1 MKTVIPIIM
10 QPDTEKYFWVRSVL
24 DGIRSSAARY
34 DYELLVA
41 DRDIISKGFL
51 PKNRPVLVNGHMA
64 EWLSDTAVFLWLNG
78 YIPIII
84 SAGTAILRRC
94 RYSSVYFDLASGVQD
109 IVDYC
114 IAGGRRNIALFGVR
128 SRVSGDWEKVQLF
141 RRSAAECGLEE
152 FPVYYLEDTL
162 EKCMDRFIEAFFENN
177 IDAIVCAN
185 DSVAILLI
193 QEMLKNG
200 IKIPEDAYVV
210 GVGDSVAGRLISVPL
225 ISLNV
230 DYFEMGKQAVR
241 LWRYIYRDG
250 ADTDIS
256 VAISCKLNTKNVG
269 GEPLKRQK
277 YEEHTFT
284 DSGEGL
290 WNDYFYEDE
299 KVQRLLKL
307 ETLLRDCDELDLAL
321 LEAIKN
327 EKTDEQIA
335 DEVWLSS
342 RAVRYRISKMMKK
355 ADMQGRSEIVALMRE
370 FNIWEK

>member
-1 MKTVIPIIM
+1 M
-10 QPDTEKYFWVRSVL
+10 
-24 DGIRSSAARY
+24 
-34 DYELLVA
+34 
-41 DRDIISKGFL
+41 
-51 PKNRPVLVNGHMA
+51 
-64 EWLSDTAVFLWLNG
+64 
-78 YIPIII
+78 
-84 SAGTAILRRC
+84 
-94 RYSSVYFDLASGVQD
+94 
-109 IVDYC
+109 
-114 IAGGRRNIALFGVR
+114 
-128 SRVSGDWEKVQLF
+128 
-141 RRSAAECGLEE
+141 
-152 FPVYYLEDTL
+152 
-162 EKCMDRFIEAFFENN
+162 
-177 IDAIVCAN
+177 
-185 DSVAILLI
+185 
-193 QEMLKNG
+193 
-200 IKIPEDAYVV
+200 
-210 GVGDSVAGRLISVPL
+210 

-370 FNIWEK
+370 FDIWEK